1 MADVAAKKYNKVIY
15 GGKVL
20 IDLTGDTVTPA
31 DLAKGVIAH
40 DKSGAE
46 IEGTSTKDSD
56 TSADTAAASE
66 ILKGKTAHVKG
77 KLVTGSMPNNGAVS
91 GTINTVAGKYTIPQG
106 HHDGSGT
113 VEIAPTEQAKIVAK
127 NIRQG
132 VIILGVTGTMS
143 TTEGLKAQAKTATP
157 KTTKQT
163 IIPDETYNALSQV
176 EIAAI
181 PYTETD
187 NDAGGLTAS
196 IAG

>member
-1 MADVAAKKYNKVIY
+1 MAESAKKYNKVIY

-31 DLAKGVIAH
+31 DLARGVTAH

-46 IEGTSTKDSD
+46 ITGTSTKDSD

-66 ILKGKTAHVKG
+66 ILRGKTAHVKG
-77 KLVTGSMPNNGAVS
+77 KLVTGTMPNNGAVS
-91 GTINTVAGKYTIPQG
+91 GSINTVAGQYTIPQG
-106 HHDGSGT
+106 YHDGSGK
-113 VEIAPTEQAKIVAK
+113 VSISAAEQAKLVAK

-132 VIILGVTGTMS
+132 VVVLGITGTMS

-187 NDAGGLTAS
+187 NDAGGLTVA

>member
-1 MADVAAKKYNKVIY
+1 MAEGARKYNKVIY

-46 IEGTSTKDSD
+46 ITGTSTKDSD

-66 ILKGKTAHVKG
+66 ILSGKTAHVKG

-91 GTINTVAGKYTIPQG
+91 GSIDTVAGQYTIPQG
-106 HHDGSGT
+106 YHDGSGK
-113 VEIAPTEQAKIVAK
+113 VSISAAEQAKLVAK

-132 VIILGVTGTMS
+132 VVVLGITGTMS

-187 NDAGGLTAS
+187 NYAGGLTVA

>member
-1 MADVAAKKYNKVIY
+1 MAEGAKKYNKVIY

-46 IEGTSTKDSD
+46 ITGTSTKDSD

-77 KLVTGSMPNNGAVS
+77 KLVTGNMPNNGAVS
-91 GTINTVAGKYTIPQG
+91 GSIATVAGQYTIPQG
-106 HHDGSGT
+106 YHDGSGK
-113 VEIAPTEQAKIVAK
+113 VAIAASEQAKLVAK

-132 VIILGVTGTMS
+132 VVVLGITGTMS

-187 NDAGGLTAS
+187 NDAGGLTVA

>member
-1 MADVAAKKYNKVIY
+1 MAEGAKKYNKVIY

-20 IDLTGDTVTPA
+20 IDLTGDTITPA
-31 DLAKGVIAH
+31 DLARGVIAH

-46 IEGTSTKDSD
+46 ITGTSTKDSD

-66 ILKGKTAHVKG
+66 ILRGKTAHVKG
-77 KLVTGSMPNNGAVS
+77 KLVTGTMPNNGAVS
-91 GTINTVAGKYTIPQG
+91 GSINTVAGQYTIPQG
-106 HHDGSGT
+106 YHDGSGK
-113 VEIAPTEQAKIVAK
+113 VSISAAEQAKLVAK

-132 VIILGVTGTMS
+132 VVVLGITGTMS

-187 NDAGGLTAS
+187 NDAGGLTVA

>member
-1 MADVAAKKYNKVIY
+1 MAEGAKKYNKVIY

-46 IEGTSTKDSD
+46 ITGTSTKDSD
-56 TSADTAAASE
+56 TSSDTAAASE

-77 KLVTGSMPNNGAVS
+77 KLVTGNMPNNGAVS
-91 GTINTVAGKYTIPQG
+91 GSINTVAGQYTIPQG
-106 HHDGSGT
+106 YHDGSGK
-113 VEIAPTEQAKIVAK
+113 VAIAASEQAKLVAK

-132 VIILGVTGTMS
+132 VIVLGITGTMS

-187 NDAGGLTAS
+187 NDAGGLTVA

>member
-1 MADVAAKKYNKVIY
+1 MAEGAKKYNKVIY

-31 DLAKGVIAH
+31 DLARGVTAH

-46 IEGTSTKDSD
+46 ITGTSTKDSD

-66 ILKGKTAHVKG
+66 ILRGKTAHVKG
-77 KLVTGSMPNNGAVS
+77 KLVTGTMPNNGAVS
-91 GTINTVAGKYTIPQG
+91 GSIDTVAGQYTIPQG
-106 HHDGSGT
+106 YHDGSGK
-113 VEIAPTEQAKIVAK
+113 VSISAAEQAKLVAK

-132 VIILGVTGTMS
+132 VVVLGITGTMS

-187 NDAGGLTAS
+187 NDAGGLTVA

>member
-1 MADVAAKKYNKVIY
+1 MAEGAKKYNKVIY

-20 IDLTGDTVTPA
+20 IDLTGDTITPA
-31 DLAKGVIAH
+31 DLARGVTAH

-46 IEGTSTKDSD
+46 ITGTSTKDSD

-66 ILKGKTAHVKG
+66 ILRGKTAHVKS
-77 KLVTGSMPNNGAVS
+77 KLVTGTMPNNGAVS
-91 GTINTVAGKYTIPQG
+91 GSIDTVAGQYTIPQG
-106 HHDGSGT
+106 YHDGSGK
-113 VEIAPTEQAKIVAK
+113 VSISAAEQAKLVAK

-132 VIILGVTGTMS
+132 VVVLGITGTMS

-187 NDAGGLTAS
+187 NDAGGLTVA

>member
-1 MADVAAKKYNKVIY
+1 MAEGAKKYNKVIY

-46 IEGTSTKDSD
+46 ITGTSTKDSD

-77 KLVTGSMPNNGAVS
+77 KLVTGNMTNNGAVS
-91 GTINTVAGKYTIPQG
+91 GSIATVAGQYTIPQG
-106 HHDGSGT
+106 YHDGSGK
-113 VEIAPTEQAKIVAK
+113 VAISAAEQAKLVAK

-132 VIILGVTGTMS
+132 VVVLGITGTMS

-187 NDAGGLTAS
+187 NDAGGLTVA

>member
-1 MADVAAKKYNKVIY
+1 MADVEKSRNKIIY

-31 DLAKGVIAH
+31 DLAKGVTAH

-46 IEGTSTKDSD
+46 ITGTSTKDSD

-66 ILKGKTAHVKG
+66 VLKGKTAHVKG

-91 GTINTVAGKYTIPQG
+91 GKISTVAGKYTIPQG
-106 HHDGSGT
+106 YHDGSGT
-113 VEIAPTEQAKIVAK
+113 VEIDATEQAKLVAK

-132 VIILGVTGTMS
+132 VNILGVTGSMS
-143 TTEGLKAQAKTATP
+143 TTEGLKAQAKAVTPSTA
-157 KTTKQT
+157 KQT
-163 IIPDETYNALSQV
+163 VLPDEAYNALAQV
-176 EIAAI
+176 TVNPI
-181 PYTETD
+181 PYVETD
-187 NDAGGLTAS
+187 NDAGGVTVT

>member
-1 MADVAAKKYNKVIY
+1 MAEGAKKYNKVIY

-20 IDLTGDTVTPA
+20 IDLTGDTITPA
-31 DLAKGVIAH
+31 DLARGVTAH

-46 IEGTSTKDSD
+46 ITGTSTKDSD

-77 KLVTGSMPNNGAVS
+77 KLVTGTMPNNGAVS
-91 GTINTVAGKYTIPQG
+91 GSINTVAGEYTIPQG
-106 HHDGSGT
+106 YHDGSGK
-113 VEIAPTEQAKIVAK
+113 VSISAAEQAKLVAK

-132 VIILGVTGTMS
+132 VIVLGITGTMS

-187 NDAGGLTAS
+187 NDAGGLTVA

>member
-1 MADVAAKKYNKVIY
+1 MAEGAKKYNKVIY

-20 IDLTGDTVTPA
+20 IDLTGDTITPA
-31 DLAKGVIAH
+31 DLARGVTAH

-46 IEGTSTKDSD
+46 ITGTSTKDSD

-77 KLVTGSMPNNGAVS
+77 KLVTGTMPNNGAVS
-91 GTINTVAGKYTIPQG
+91 GSIDTVAGQYTIPQG
-106 HHDGSGT
+106 YHDGSGK
-113 VEIAPTEQAKIVAK
+113 VSISAAEQAKLVAK

-132 VIILGVTGTMS
+132 VVVLGITGTMS

-163 IIPDETYNALSQV
+163 IIPDEMYNALSQV

-187 NDAGGLTAS
+187 NDAGGLTVA

>member
-1 MADVAAKKYNKVIY
+1 MAEVAKKYNKVIY

-46 IEGTSTKDSD
+46 ITGTSTKDSD

-77 KLVTGSMPNNGAVS
+77 KLVTGNMSNNGAVS
-91 GTINTVAGKYTIPQG
+91 GSINTVAGEYTIPQG
-106 HHDGSGT
+106 YHDGSGK
-113 VEIAPTEQAKIVAK
+113 VAIAAAEQAKLVAK

-132 VIILGVTGTMS
+132 VVVLGITGTMS

-187 NDAGGLTAS
+187 NDAGGLTVA

>member
-1 MADVAAKKYNKVIY
+1 MAEGAKKYNKVIY

-20 IDLTGDTVTPA
+20 IDLTGDTITPA
-31 DLAKGVIAH
+31 DLARGITAH

-46 IEGTSTKDSD
+46 ITGTSTKDSD

-77 KLVTGSMPNNGAVS
+77 KLVTGNMPNNGAVS
-91 GTINTVAGKYTIPQG
+91 GSIDTVAGQYTIPQG
-106 HHDGSGT
+106 YHDGSGK
-113 VEIAPTEQAKIVAK
+113 VSISAAEQAKLVAK

-132 VIILGVTGTMS
+132 VVVLGITGTMS

-187 NDAGGLTAS
+187 NDAGGLTVA

>member
-1 MADVAAKKYNKVIY
+1 MAEGAKKYNKVIY

-46 IEGTSTKDSD
+46 ITGTSTKDSD

-77 KLVTGSMPNNGAVS
+77 KLVTGNMTNNGAVS
-91 GTINTVAGKYTIPQG
+91 GSIATVAGQYTIPQG
-106 HHDGSGT
+106 YHDGSGK
-113 VEIAPTEQAKIVAK
+113 VAISAAEQAKLVPK

-132 VIILGVTGTMS
+132 VVVLGITGTMS

-187 NDAGGLTAS
+187 NDAGGLTVA

>member
-1 MADVAAKKYNKVIY
+1 MAEGAKKYNKVIY

-20 IDLTGDTVTPA
+20 IDLTGDTITPA
-31 DLAKGVIAH
+31 DLAKGVTAH

-46 IEGTSTKDSD
+46 ITGTSTKDSD

-66 ILKGKTAHVKG
+66 ILRGKTAHVKG
-77 KLVTGSMPNNGAVS
+77 KLVTGNMPNNGAVS
-91 GTINTVAGKYTIPQG
+91 GSIDTVAGQYTIPQG
-106 HHDGSGT
+106 YHDGSGK
-113 VEIAPTEQAKIVAK
+113 VSISAAEQAKLVAK

-132 VIILGVTGTMS
+132 VVVLGITGTMS

-187 NDAGGLTAS
+187 NDAGGLTVA

>member
-1 MADVAAKKYNKVIY
+1 MAEGAKKYNKVIY

-20 IDLTGDTVTPA
+20 IDLTGDTITPS
-31 DLAKGVIAH
+31 DLARGVTAH

-46 IEGTSTKDSD
+46 ITGTSTKDSD

-66 ILKGKTAHVKG
+66 ILRGKTAHVKG

-91 GTINTVAGKYTIPQG
+91 GSINTVAGEYTIPQG
-106 HHDGSGT
+106 YHDGSGK
-113 VEIAPTEQAKIVAK
+113 VSIAASEQAKLVAK

-132 VIILGVTGTMS
+132 VIVLGITGTMS

-157 KTTKQT
+157 KPTKQT

-181 PYTETD
+181 PYAETD
-187 NDAGGLTAS
+187 NDAGGLTVA

>member
-1 MADVAAKKYNKVIY
+1 MSEGAKKYNKVIY

-46 IEGTSTKDSD
+46 ITGTSTKDSD

-66 ILKGKTAHVKG
+66 ILRGKTAHVKG

-91 GTINTVAGKYTIPQG
+91 GSIDTVAGQYTIPQG
-106 HHDGSGT
+106 YHDGSGKVSIST
-113 VEIAPTEQAKIVAK
+113 AEQAKLVAK

-132 VIILGVTGTMS
+132 VVVLGITGTMS

-187 NDAGGLTAS
+187 NDAGGLTVA

>member
-1 MADVAAKKYNKVIY
+1 MAEGAKKYNKVIY

-46 IEGTSTKDSD
+46 ITGTSTKDSD

-66 ILKGKTAHVKG
+66 ILNGKTAHVKG
-77 KLVTGSMPNNGAVS
+77 KLVTGRMTNNGAVS
-91 GTINTVAGKYTIPQG
+91 GSINTVAGEYTIPQG
-106 HHDGSGT
+106 YHDGSGK
-113 VEIAPTEQAKIVAK
+113 VAIAAAEQAKLVAK

-132 VIILGVTGTMS
+132 VVVLGITGTMS

-187 NDAGGLTAS
+187 NDAGGLTVA

>member
-1 MADVAAKKYNKVIY
+1 MAESAKKYNKVIY

-20 IDLTGDTVTPA
+20 IDLTGDTITPA
-31 DLAKGVIAH
+31 DLARGVTAH

-46 IEGTSTKDSD
+46 ITGTSTKDSD

-66 ILKGKTAHVKG
+66 ILRGKTAHVKG
-77 KLVTGSMPNNGAVS
+77 KLVTGNMPNNGAVS
-91 GTINTVAGKYTIPQG
+91 GSIDTVAGQYTIPQG
-106 HHDGSGT
+106 YHDGSGK
-113 VEIAPTEQAKIVAK
+113 VSISAAEQAKLVAK

-132 VIILGVTGTMS
+132 VVVLGITGTMS

-187 NDAGGLTAS
+187 NDAGGLTVA

>member
-1 MADVAAKKYNKVIY
+1 MAEGAKKYNKVIY

-46 IEGTSTKDSD
+46 ITGTSTKDSD

-66 ILKGKTAHVKG
+66 ILNGKTAHVKG
-77 KLVTGSMPNNGAVS
+77 KLVTGSMTNNGAVS
-91 GTINTVAGKYTIPQG
+91 GSINTVAGQYTIPQG
-106 HHDGSGT
+106 YHDGSGK
-113 VEIAPTEQAKIVAK
+113 VAIAAAEQAKLVAK

-157 KTTKQT
+157 KTTKQI

-187 NDAGGLTAS
+187 NDAGGLTVA

>member
-1 MADVAAKKYNKVIY
+1 MAESAKKYNKVIY

-20 IDLTGDTVTPA
+20 IDLTGDTITPA
-31 DLAKGVIAH
+31 DLARGVTAH

-46 IEGTSTKDSD
+46 ITGTSTKDSD
-56 TSADTAAASE
+56 TSTDTAAASE
-66 ILKGKTAHVKG
+66 ILRGKTAHVKG
-77 KLVTGSMPNNGAVS
+77 KLVTGTMPNNGAVS
-91 GTINTVAGKYTIPQG
+91 GSIDTVAGQYTIPQG
-106 HHDGSGT
+106 YHDGSGK
-113 VEIAPTEQAKIVAK
+113 VSISAAEQAKLVAK

-132 VIILGVTGTMS
+132 VVVLGITGTMS

-187 NDAGGLTAS
+187 NDAGGLTVA